1 MGKSMDKKVLT
12 AYFSYEGHTRK
23 IAEKIC
29 RITGGDLF
37 EIRPAQAYCTDY
49 NKTERQARQ
58 EVKDGFRPVLAQKPQ
73 DMTQY
78 DIVFVGTPNW
88 FNKVAPAVASF
99 LAGND
104 FSGKTVVPFCTHG
117 GNGVSR
123 VVTDLRGYIPN
134 VRVAECLDIFG
145 DGGPEADGKIRR
157 WIEKNI

>member
-58 EVKDGFRPVLAQKPQ
+58 EVKNGFRPVLAQKPQ

-134 VRVAECLDIFG
+134 VHVAECLDIFG
-145 DGGPEADGKIRR
+145 DGGPEADGKIRK

>member
-134 VRVAECLDIFG
+134 VHVAECLDIFG
-145 DGGPEADGKIRR
+145 DGGPEADGKIRK

>member
-1 MGKSMDKKVLT
+1 MDKKVLT

-78 DIVFVGTPNW
+78 DIVFVGTPKW
-88 FNKVAPAVASF
+88 LWRSELF
-99 LAGND
+99 
-104 FSGKTVVPFCTHG
+104 VVFGTQFEYDELPRPH
-117 GNGVSR
+117 
-123 VVTDLRGYIPN
+123 VV
-134 VRVAECLDIFG
+134 
-145 DGGPEADGKIRR
+145 
-157 WIEKNI
+157 

>member
-1 MGKSMDKKVLT
+1 MGKKVLT

-134 VRVAECLDIFG
+134 VHVAECLDIFG
-145 DGGPEADGKIRR
+145 DGGPEADGKIRK

>member
-1 MGKSMDKKVLT
+1 MDKKVLT

-58 EVKDGFRPVLAQKPQ
+58 EVRNGFRPVLAQKPQ

-134 VRVAECLDIFG
+134 VHVAECLDIFG
-145 DGGPEADGKIRR
+145 DGGPEADGKIRK

>member
-1 MGKSMDKKVLT
+1 MGKKVLT

-88 FNKVAPAVASF
+88 FNKVAPA
-99 LAGND
+99 
-104 FSGKTVVPFCTHG
+104 
-117 GNGVSR
+117 
-123 VVTDLRGYIPN
+123 
-134 VRVAECLDIFG
+134 
-145 DGGPEADGKIRR
+145 
-157 WIEKNI
+157 

>member
-1 MGKSMDKKVLT
+1 MDKKVLT

-58 EVKDGFRPVLAQKPQ
+58 EVKDVFRPVLAQKPQ

-134 VRVAECLDIFG
+134 VHVAECLDIFG
-145 DGGPEADGKIRR
+145 DGGPEADGKIRK